1 MLCFTAFQIDI
12 LQLAVAIARAQKERV
27 KATIR
32 PPLAGLSR
40 WLFLWLFVKPYQTV
54 LKKRL
59 LTESHQRARAVL
71 LLGAEAR
78 ENRLLTAPSIRHTIM
93 FHEIT
98 VSATVST

>member
-1 MLCFTAFQIDI
+1 MAAAWTRAPFVLT
-12 LQLAVAIARAQKERV
+12 QLRL
-27 KATIR
+27 
-32 PPLAGLSR
+32 PLAGLSR

>member
-1 MLCFTAFQIDI
+1 LPKGALGPLWQGSLGAFFLALCE
-12 LQLAVAIARAQKERV
+12 AI
-27 KATIR
+27 
-32 PPLAGLSR
+32 PNG
-40 WLFLWLFVKPYQTV
+40 

-78 ENRLLTAPSIRHTIM
+78 ENKLLSAPSIRHTIM

-98 VSATVST
+98 VSVTVSL